1 MRDQFR
7 RVLELNR
14 FAYVFEVV
22 LFCYLFFKV
31 IIEFDSLKLP
41 DVDS

>member
-14 FAYVFEVV
+14 FGYAFEVV
-22 LFCYLFFKV
+22 LYYLFFKV